1 MGDGA
6 GVGAGGTG
14 SGAGVGDG
22 AGVGAGGT
30 GSGAGVG
37 EGAGVGAGETGSG
50 LGLAGEGEVQLRV
63 NTVTNVNKTSTN
75 LFILNLCKIKDICF
89 SVRLILLTV
98 NTCLTGRSNEF
109 A

>member
-14 SGAGVGDG
+14 SG
-22 AGVGAGGT
+22 
-30 GSGAGVG
+30 S
-37 EGAGVGAGETGSG
+37 
-50 LGLAGEGEVQLRV
+50 GLAGEGEAQLRV

-75 LFILNLCKIKDICF
+75 LFILNLCKINDICL
-89 SVRLILLTV
+89 SVRPILLTV
-98 NTCLTGRSNEF
+98 NTCLTGRSNEL